1 MNKVSRTVNGR
12 HFRHGMLQMVSA
24 SVTDRHSKF
33 SYGNKGTR
41 TQPPKPI
48 NDILGELLEQIHNVT
63 DPWLL
68 FLCVEINAR
77 PVFDFSFLY
86 RKGLVLLRTGRRDE
100 AIEATIL
107 SIGSYP
113 WNWSAW
119 ELLVSCIK
127 DGEEV
132 TLMSCRAL
140 DLLIA

>member
-1 MNKVSRTVNGR
+1 M
-12 HFRHGMLQMVSA
+12 
-24 SVTDRHSKF
+24 
-33 SYGNKGTR
+33 
-41 TQPPKPI
+41 
-48 NDILGELLEQIHNVT
+48 HNVT

-68 FLCVEINAR
+68 FLFVQINTR
-77 PVFDFSFLY
+77 LVFDSSFLF
-86 RKGLVLLRTGRRDE
+86 RKGLVLLRMGRRDE

-132 TLMSCRAL
+132 TFMSCRTF